1 VEAEEEAGP
10 SFVYFA
16 RRDTDDAIKIGFSR
30 DVRRRMRSIRA
41 LLKVRVVALAYM
53 PGTMMDEREFHRRFA
68 VHRLDG
74 EWFSPAPEI
83 LALVAAVQ
91 REYGD
96 QPAWKG
102 GRLMTSLEVAAMEKR
117 RVRRMVKAL
126 NARRREVDR
135 MSPEEKRAYMETA
148 RNVVN
153 FPAPCGPDEIAAR
166 AIARKKRG

>member
-16 RRDTDDAIKIGFSR
+16 RRDADDAIKIGFSR

-68 VHRLDG
+68 
-74 EWFSPAPEI
+74 
-83 LALVAAVQ
+83 
-91 REYGD
+91 
-96 QPAWKG
+96 
-102 GRLMTSLEVAAMEKR
+102 
-117 RVRRMVKAL
+117 VKAL